1 MRFMNGL
8 QGHKNWVRSA
18 EFSPDGRLVVL
29 GGDDRTVRMW
39 DIRTNRCIIFMTI
52 IAGQCTK
59 LISSKMAPAWTQQV
73 LSYVGS
79 VRQQDCRCLES
90 QFPAHLRIW

>member
-18 EFSPDGRLVVL
+18 EFSPDGRLVVS

-39 DIRTNRCIIFMTI
+39 DIRTNRCIRIYDNSRSMYKVDFLKDGTSVAS
-52 IAGQCTK
+52 AGAQLRRQC
-59 LISSKMAPAWTQQV
+59 PATG
-73 LSYVGS
+73 L
-79 VRQQDCRCLES
+79 
-90 QFPAHLRIW
+90 